1 MNDAKHVLLEV
12 FVHPFISETLPEGLP
27 YFKEFEAKLL
37 KKLMTLQTSENEPH
51 LPASIQYE
59 IKIRQKRDLT
69 SQLFKPDQNV
79 TENHV
84 QNKLMKHNPSL
95 LPYAREIQ
103 NDLALLL
110 LYMKLKRMSAM
121 SSNGSNLDE
130 ASTHRDEIRRGF
142 YSFLVFV
149 RDTLASYSPEYS
161 PEVRQINNDVV
172 GALRRLGKVK
182 NDKMDSNKSFSN
194 RIAQ

>member
-1 MNDAKHVLLEV
+1 
-12 FVHPFISETLPEGLP
+12 
-27 YFKEFEAKLL
+27 
-37 KKLMTLQTSENEPH
+37 MTLQTRENELH

-59 IKIRQKRDLT
+59 IKIRQKRDSKSL
-69 SQLFKPDQNV
+69 LFQPDLNV
-79 TENHV
+79 IENHV
-84 QNKLMKHNPSL
+84 HNKLMKHNPSL

-121 SSNGSNLDE
+121 SSNGSNLDGV
-130 ASTHRDEIRRGF
+130 STNQDEITRDF
-142 YSFLVFV
+142 CSFLFFL
-149 RDTLASYSPEYS
+149 RDSLARYNPEYP
-161 PEVRQINNDVV
+161 PEVRQIKNDVV

-182 NDKMDSNKSFSN
+182 NDKRDSNKSIQN